1 MELLGMR
8 IFEPDRWSR
17 IMYPRTLQ
25 GLALFTFF
33 LILLSILVRL
43 RATYKLDVAITLAL
57 QRWSTPVVGFIMK
70 WLTWL
75 GNTRTVVILAVACA
89 IIAALAKDLR
99 AAMFVGTSL
108 LAFPINV
115 ALKRVFT
122 RDRPGEKEVKIHPGP
137 RWGFSYPSGHAMG
150 STAFYGFL
158 AVLIFL
164 HTPDSMIRQFTTL
177 PLVLLPP
184 SIGISRIYMGAHWF
198 SDVLGGIAAG
208 SILIAFLVVLYPV

>member
-1 MELLGMR
+1 MEILGLR

-17 IMYPRTLQ
+17 LMYPQTLR
-25 GLALFTFF
+25 GLIVFASF
-33 LILLSILVRL
+33 LILLSILVRI

-57 QRWSTPVVGFIMK
+57 QKWSAPMATSTMK

-75 GNTRTVVILAVACA
+75 GNTRTVVVLAVACV
-89 IIAALAKDLR
+89 IIAAVAKDLR
-99 AAMFVGTSL
+99 AGLFIGITLM
-108 LAFPINV
+108 AFPINV
-115 ALKRVFT
+115 ALKKISS

-150 STAFYGFL
+150 STTFYGFL
-158 AVLIFL
+158 AVLTNL
-164 HTPDSMIRQFTTL
+164 HLADSAARPWITI

-198 SDVLGGIAAG
+198 SDVIGGIAAG
-208 SILIAFLVVLYPV
+208 SILIAFLTVLYPV